1 MEEKAAAAHGPQDT
15 HRVHAAFPSTQAPGS
30 AVQYDPRQLQDA
42 IQAVFD
48 RWDVDRSGMLTLDEF
63 KSGLAK
69 ESVSPVYRDDPHVRL
84 ISAAVAREVTQRP
97 WMG

>member
-1 MEEKAAAAHGPQDT
+1 
-15 HRVHAAFPSTQAPGS
+15 
-30 AVQYDPRQLQDA
+30 
-42 IQAVFD
+42 
-48 RWDVDRSGMLTLDEF
+48 MLTLDEF